1 MLTTTLRSIT
11 AHKARL
17 AMTGLAVV
25 LGVAFMAGTLIL
37 TDTVRRTFDD
47 LFTDVYAG
55 TDAVVRSSDVI
66 SSPFG
71 PDQRGP
77 VPASVLEVV
86 EATEGVDVAE
96 PAVTFIAQVVTPD
109 GEVIG
114 GGGNGPPSF
123 GVNWTDVPGLGV
135 FTIAEGAAP
144 QGPDDLVLDR
154 ASAVEANLAIGD
166 QVTLL
171 TSQAPRTFTLVGI
184 ATFGALDSPAGA
196 TVSLVTLEVA
206 EQLFGVPDA
215 YSEIGVVATDGT
227 SPEELVAALDARLP
241 DGTEAVTGAE
251 RTAEDQQ
258 SFADA
263 LGFFNTFLLVFAVIA
278 LVVGSFIIYN
288 TFSIVLAQRTRELAL
303 LRAIGAS
310 RRQVLGSVMG
320 EALVVGIVAS
330 LVGLVLGALTALG
343 LRALLDAVGFGIPAT
358 SLVVTPTTVAVAVG
372 VGTVITL
379 LAAVFPALRASRVP
393 PLAALRNVA
402 TEPKPPVVRVL
413 IGVLVCGLGVLLL
426 VGGLLGGGDAALGG
440 VAGGALFVFVGVAVI
455 APILVRPLVRTIGW
469 PLPRLSPVSGNLAE
483 RNAMRN
489 PRRTA
494 STAAALMI
502 GVGLVGFIAVFAAS
516 ATASVNQV
524 IDRSFSGDLIIDS
537 GQFVGGVSPQLATE
551 VAGVPGVA
559 ASTGVRF
566 LSGEL
571 DLPQRTDGAPAGS
584 GASFLLAVDT
594 SALPEITDPE
604 VVSGRVADLALDE
617 VAVAISVAEDFGLAL
632 GDEIP
637 SRFPTGPRTLSVA
650 GTYENRLLLGDWIIG
665 LDTADEATFERL
677 DSQVWVRAEPD
688 ADVTALQ
695 TELAAV
701 ATPWPSAEVQD
712 LNQFKQ
718 SQSDQFNQLLALVYV
733 LLALAVVIA
742 LVGIANTLAL
752 SVYERTRELGLLRA
766 VGMARAQVRSMVIGE
781 AVLIA
786 VFGTLLGLAI
796 GLGFGWLLVLALRG
810 EGLGVLSIPVPTLVV
825 VVILA
830 AIAGV
835 AAAVF
840 PAARAGRLDVLDAI
854 GSE

>member
-11 AHKARL
+11 SRKARL

-47 LFTDVYAG
+47 LFADVYAG
-55 TDAVVRSSDVI
+55 TDAVVRSSEVI
-66 SSPFG
+66 STPFG

-77 VPASVLEVV
+77 VPAGVLEVV
-86 EATEGVDVAE
+86 ETTDGVAAAE
-96 PAVTFIAQVVTPD
+96 PAITFLAQIVTPD
-109 GEVIG
+109 GEVLG
-114 GGGNGPPSF
+114 GTNGPPSF
-123 GVNWTDVPGLGV
+123 GVNWSNVPGLGV
-135 FTIAEGAAP
+135 FTIVEGRAP
-144 QGPDDLVLDR
+144 EGPTDVVVDR
-154 ASAVEANLAIGD
+154 ASAEAGGLGVGD
-166 QVTLL
+166 EITLL
-171 TSQAPRTFTLVGI
+171 TSQPPRTFTLVGV
-184 ATFGALDSPAGA
+184 ATFGELDSPAGA
-196 TVSLVTLEVA
+196 NVSLVTLEVA
-206 EQLFGVPDA
+206 SELFGIPDA
-215 YSEIGVVATDGT
+215 YTEIGVVATDGT
-227 SPEELVAALDARLP
+227 SPEALVQALDARLP

-251 RTAEDQQ
+251 RTEEDQQ
-258 SFADA
+258 SIASA

-320 EALVVGIVAS
+320 EALAVGVVAS
-330 LVGLVLGALTALG
+330 LVGLVLGAATALG
-343 LRALLDAVGFGIPAT
+343 LRSLLDAVGFGIPAT

-379 LAAVFPALRASRVP
+379 LAAVFPALRASRIP
-393 PLAALRNVA
+393 PIAALRSVA
-402 TEPKPPVVRVL
+402 TEPKPPVVRV
-413 IGVLVCGLGVLLL
+413 IVGVLICVLGVLLL
-426 VGGLLGGGDAALGG
+426 VGGLLGGGDAALPG
-440 VAGGALFVFVGVAVI
+440 VAGGALFVFVGIAVVAPV
-455 APILVRPLVRTIGW
+455 LVRPVVRTIGW
-469 PLPRLSPVSGNLAE
+469 PLPRLSPVSGNLAR

-502 GVGLVGFIAVFAAS
+502 GVGLVGFIAVFASS
-516 ATASVNQV
+516 ATASVNDA
-524 IDRSFSGDLIIDS
+524 IDRSFTGDLIIDS
-537 GQFVGGVSPQLATE
+537 GQFVGGVSPQLAVE

-566 LSGEL
+566 LTGEL
-571 DLPQRTDGAPAGS
+571 ELPDRSDGAPAGS

-594 SALPEITDPE
+594 VALPDITDPE
-604 VVSGRVADLALDE
+604 VVSGRVADLAVDE
-617 VAVAISVAEDFGLAL
+617 VAVADSVAGDFGLAV
-632 GDEIP
+632 GDTIP
-637 SRFPTGPRTLSVA
+637 ARFPTGARTLEIA
-650 GTYENRLLLGDWIIG
+650 GTYDNRLLLGDWLIG
-665 LDTADEATFERL
+665 LDTADLVTLERL
-677 DSQVWVRAEPD
+677 DAQVWVRTVPD
-688 ADVTALQ
+688 ADVATVQ
-695 TELAAV
+695 AAV
-701 ATPWPSAEVQD
+701 AEVAAPWPSAEVLD
-712 LNQFKQ
+712 LSQFKQ
-718 SQSDQFNQLLALVYV
+718 RQADQFNQLLALVYV

-796 GLGFGWLLVLALRG
+796 GLGFGWLLVRALAG
-810 EGLGVLSIPVPTLVV
+810 EGLGVLAIPVPTLVV

-835 AAAVF
+835 AAALL
-840 PAARAGRLDVLDAI
+840 PALRAGRLDVLDAI
-854 GSE
+854 SSD

>member
-11 AHKARL
+11 SRKARL

-37 TDTVRRTFDD
+37 TDTVRRTFDE
-47 LFTDVYAG
+47 LFADVYAG
-55 TDAVVRSSDVI
+55 TDAVVRSSEVI

-86 EATEGVDVAE
+86 EATDGVAAAE
-96 PAVTFIAQVVTPD
+96 PAVTFIAQIVTPD
-109 GEVIG
+109 GDVLG
-114 GGGNGPPSF
+114 GTNGPPSF
-123 GVNWTDVPGLGV
+123 GVNWSNVPGLAV
-135 FTIAEGAAP
+135 FSIAEGSAP
-144 QGPDDLVLDR
+144 TGPSDVVVDR
-154 ASAVEANLAIGD
+154 ASADAGGLRLGD
-166 QVTLL
+166 ELTLL
-171 TSQAPRTFTLVGI
+171 TSQPPRAFTLVGI
-184 ATFGALDSPAGA
+184 ATFGELDSPAGA
-196 TVSLVTLEVA
+196 TVSLVTLEA
-206 EQLFGVPDA
+206 ASELFGVPDA
-215 YSEIGVVATDGT
+215 YTEIGVVATDGT
-227 SPEELVAALDARLP
+227 SPDELVAALDARLP
-241 DGTEAVTGAE
+241 EGTEAVTGAE
-251 RTAEDQQ
+251 RTEEDQQ
-258 SFADA
+258 SIASA

-320 EALVVGIVAS
+320 EALVIGIVAS
-330 LVGLVLGALTALG
+330 LVGLALGALTALG

-379 LAAVFPALRASRVP
+379 LAAVFPALRASRIP
-393 PLAALRNVA
+393 PIAALRSVA
-402 TEPKPPVVRVL
+402 TEPKPPVVRV
-413 IGVLVCGLGVLLL
+413 IVGVLICGLGVLLL
-426 VGGLLGGGDAALGG
+426 VGGLLGGGDTALPGI
-440 VAGGALFVFVGVAVI
+440 AGGALFVFVGIAVVAPV
-455 APILVRPLVRTIGW
+455 LVRPVVRTIGW
-469 PLPRLSPVSGNLAE
+469 PLPRLFPVSGNLAR

-502 GVGLVGFIAVFAAS
+502 GVGLVGFIAVFASS
-516 ATASVNQV
+516 ATASVNDA
-524 IDRSFSGDLIIDS
+524 IDRSFTGDLIIDS

-551 VAGVPGVA
+551 VAAVPGVA

-566 LSGEL
+566 LTGEL
-571 DLPQRTDGAPAGS
+571 DLPERTDGAPAGS

-594 SALPEITDPE
+594 AALPDITDPE
-604 VVSGRVADLALDE
+604 VVSGRVADLGVDQL
-617 VAVAISVAEDFGLAL
+617 AVADSVARDFGLGV
-632 GDEIP
+632 GDTIDA
-637 SRFPTGPRTLSVA
+637 RFPTGERTLEIA
-650 GTYENRLLLGDWIIG
+650 GTYDNRLLLGDWLIG
-665 LDTADEATFERL
+665 LDTADLVSLERL
-677 DSQVWVRAEPD
+677 DAQVWVRTAPD
-688 ADVTALQ
+688 ADVTTVQ
-695 TELAAV
+695 AAV
-701 ATPWPSAEVQD
+701 AAVAAPWPSVEVLD
-712 LNQFKQ
+712 LSQFKQ
-718 SQSDQFNQLLALVYV
+718 RQADQFNQLLALVYV

-796 GLGFGWLLVLALRG
+796 GLGFGWLLVRALAG
-810 EGLGVLSIPVPTLVV
+810 EGLGVLAIPVPTLVV
-825 VVILA
+825 VVVLA

-835 AAAVF
+835 AAALL
-840 PAARAGRLDVLDAI
+840 PAVRAGRLDVLDAI
-854 GSE
+854 SSD

>member
-1 MLTTTLRSIT
+1 VLTTTLRSIT
-11 AHKARL
+11 SRKARL

-37 TDTVRRTFDD
+37 TDTVRKTFDD
-47 LFTDVYAG
+47 LFAEVYAG
-55 TDAVVRSSDVI
+55 TDAVVRSSEVI

-86 EATEGVDVAE
+86 EATDGVAAAE
-96 PAVTFIAQVVTPD
+96 PAVTFIAQIVTPD
-109 GEVIG
+109 GEVLG
-114 GGGNGPPSF
+114 GTNGPPSF
-123 GVNWTDVPGLGV
+123 GANWSDVPGLAV
-135 FTIAEGAAP
+135 FTIAEGSPPA
-144 QGPDDLVLDR
+144 GPTEVVVDR
-154 ASAVEANLAIGD
+154 ASADAGDLRIGD
-166 QVTLL
+166 EITLL
-171 TSQAPRTFTLVGI
+171 TSQPPRAFTLVGI
-184 ATFGALDSPAGA
+184 ATFGELDSPAGA

-206 EQLFGVPDA
+206 SELFGVPDA
-215 YSEIGVVATDGT
+215 YTEIGVVATDGT

-251 RTAEDQQ
+251 RTEEDQQ
-258 SFADA
+258 SIASA

-320 EALVVGIVAS
+320 EALVVGVAAS
-330 LVGLVLGALTALG
+330 LVGLALGALTALG

-379 LAAVFPALRASRVP
+379 LAAVFPALRASRIP
-393 PLAALRNVA
+393 PIAALRSVA
-402 TEPKPPVVRVL
+402 AEPKPPVIRVIVGVL
-413 IGVLVCGLGVLLL
+413 ICILGVLLL
-426 VGGLLGGGDAALGG
+426 VGGLVGGGDAALPGI
-440 VAGGALFVFVGVAVI
+440 AGGALFVFVGIAVVAPV
-455 APILVRPLVRTIGW
+455 LVRPVVRAIGW
-469 PLPRLSPVSGNLAE
+469 PLPRLAPVSGNLAR

-502 GVGLVGFIAVFAAS
+502 GVGLVGFIAVFASS
-516 ATASVNQV
+516 ATASVNDA
-524 IDRSFSGDLIIDS
+524 IDRSFTGDLIIDS
-537 GQFVGGVSPQLATE
+537 GQFVGGVSPQLADE
-551 VAGVPGVA
+551 VARVPGVA

-566 LSGEL
+566 LTGEL
-571 DLPQRTDGAPAGS
+571 DLPDRTDGAPSGS

-594 SALPEITDPE
+594 AALPDITDPE
-604 VVSGRVADLALDE
+604 VVSGRVADLGVDE
-617 VAVAISVAEDFGLAL
+617 LAVADSVADDFGLTV
-632 GDEIP
+632 GDTIDA
-637 SRFPTGPRTLSVA
+637 RFPTGTRTLEVA
-650 GTYENRLLLGDWIIG
+650 GTYDNRLLLGDWLIG
-665 LDTADEATFERL
+665 LDTADLVALERL
-677 DSQVWVRAEPD
+677 DAQVWVRTVPD
-688 ADVTALQ
+688 ADVATVQA
-695 TELAAV
+695 EVAAV
-701 ATPWPSAEVQD
+701 AAPWPSAEVLD
-712 LNQFKQ
+712 LSQFKQ
-718 SQSDQFNQLLALVYV
+718 RQADQFNQLLALVYV

-766 VGMARAQVRSMVIGE
+766 VGMARTQVRSMVIGE

-796 GLGFGWLLVLALRG
+796 GLGFGWLLVRALADD
-810 EGLGVLSIPVPTLVV
+810 GLGVLAVPVPTLVV
-825 VVILA
+825 VVVLA
-830 AIAGV
+830 AVAGV
-835 AAAVF
+835 AAALL
-840 PAARAGRLDVLDAI
+840 PAVRAGRLDVLDAI
-854 GSE
+854 SSD

>member
-11 AHKARL
+11 SRKARL

-37 TDTVRRTFDD
+37 TDTVRKTFDD
-47 LFTDVYAG
+47 LFADVYAG
-55 TDAVVRSSDVI
+55 TDAVVRSSEVI
-66 SSPFG
+66 STPFG

-77 VPASVLEVV
+77 VSASVFDVV
-86 EATEGVDVAE
+86 ETTDGVAAAE
-96 PAVTFIAQVVTPD
+96 PAITFLAQIVTPD
-109 GEVIG
+109 GEVLG
-114 GGGNGPPSF
+114 GTNGPPSF
-123 GVNWTDVPGLGV
+123 GVNWSNVPGLGV
-135 FTIAEGAAP
+135 FTIAEGDAP
-144 QGPDDLVLDR
+144 QGPSDVVVDR
-154 ASAVEANLAIGD
+154 ASAETGGLRIGD
-166 QVTLL
+166 EITLL
-171 TSQAPRTFTLVGI
+171 TSQPPRTFTLVGI
-184 ATFGALDSPAGA
+184 ATFGELDSPAGA
-196 TVSLVTLEVA
+196 TVSLVTLDVA
-206 EQLFGVPDA
+206 SELFGVPDA
-215 YSEIGVVATDGT
+215 YTEIGVVATDGT
-227 SPEELVAALDARLP
+227 SPEQLVAALDARLP
-241 DGTEAVTGAE
+241 AGTEAVTGAE

-258 SFADA
+258 SIASA

-320 EALVVGIVAS
+320 EALVVGVVAS
-330 LVGLVLGALTALG
+330 LVGLALGALTALG

-379 LAAVFPALRASRVP
+379 LAAVFPALRASRIP
-393 PLAALRNVA
+393 PIAALRSVA

-413 IGVLVCGLGVLLL
+413 VGVLICGLGVLLL
-426 VGGLLGGGDAALGG
+426 VGGLLGGGDAALPG
-440 VAGGALFVFVGVAVI
+440 VAGGALFVFIGIAVVAPV
-455 APILVRPLVRTIGW
+455 LVRPVVRAIGW
-469 PLPRLSPVSGNLAE
+469 PLPRLSPVSGNLAR

-502 GVGLVGFIAVFAAS
+502 GVGLVGFIAVFASS
-516 ATASVNQV
+516 ATASVNDA
-524 IDRSFSGDLIIDS
+524 IDRSFTGDLIIDS
-537 GQFVGGVSPQLATE
+537 GQFVGGVSPQLADE
-551 VAGVPGVA
+551 VAAVPGVA

-571 DLPQRTDGAPAGS
+571 DLPERTDGAPSGS

-594 SALPEITDPE
+594 AALPDITDPE
-604 VVSGRVADLALDE
+604 VVSGRVDNLAVDE
-617 VAVAISVAEDFGLAL
+617 VAVANSVAADFGLSL
-632 GDEIP
+632 GDRLGA
-637 SRFPTGPRTLSVA
+637 RFPTGARTLEVV
-650 GTYENRLLLGDWIIG
+650 GTYDNRLLLGDWLIG
-665 LDTADEATFERL
+665 LDTADLVALERL
-677 DSQVWVRAEPD
+677 DAQIWVRTAPD
-688 ADVTALQ
+688 ADVATVQAEV
-695 TELAAV
+695 TAV
-701 ATPWPSAEVQD
+701 AAPWPSVEVLD
-712 LNQFKQ
+712 LSQFKQ
-718 SQSDQFNQLLALVYV
+718 RQADQFNQLLALVYV
-733 LLALAVVIA
+733 LLALAVVVA

-796 GLGFGWLLVLALRG
+796 GLGFGWLLVQALSG
-810 EGLGVLSIPVPTLVV
+810 EGLGTLSVPVPTLVV
-825 VVILA
+825 VVVLA

-835 AAAVF
+835 AAAAL
-840 PAARAGRLDVLDAI
+840 PAMRAGRLDVLDAI
-854 GSE
+854 SEA